1 MGIQGDGHEAGRSG
15 AGACVH
21 IYEYMY
27 THTQCTDMIGATQVR
42 SSVLVQLNSERMKT
56 RHARDAALSEMSQLI
71 NSVKAPVLAMDGMG
85 LLVQWNAMLVQL
97 TG

>member
-1 MGIQGDGHEAGRSG
+1 
-15 AGACVH
+15 
-21 IYEYMY
+21 
-27 THTQCTDMIGATQVR
+27 MIGAIQVR

-56 RHARDAALSEMSQLI
+56 RHARDAALSEMSHLI

-97 TG
+97 TGCAQMMMFITSAHTDISICLSIYLSIYLAS